1 MANLNY
7 TFGIVAGRLTSDI
20 ELKQTQGGTSVCSF
34 CIASNKKQKPGE
46 EQRDANY
53 IDVVA
58 WGKTAEFVS
67 RYFRKGSSILVS
79 GEIDTDTYADKDG
92 KKIKRTR
99 INATKIEFVDSKSET
114 DGQAADNSYAPSYS
128 GAQQP
133 NFEPINDDSDLP
145 F

>member
-7 TFGIVAGRLTSDI
+7 AYGIVAGRLTADP
-20 ELKQTQGGTSVCSF
+20 ELKQTTSGISVCSF
-34 CIASNKKQKPGE
+34 SVASNKRQKAGE
-46 EQRDANY
+46 EQKEANF

-58 WGKTAEFVS
+58 WRQTAEFVS
-67 RYFRKGSSILVS
+67 RYFRKGSSIFVT
-79 GEIDTDTYADKDG
+79 GELETEMYTDRDG
-92 KKIKRTR
+92 KKTKRTR
-99 INATKIEFVDSKSET
+99 INADRVQFVDSKSES

-128 GAQQP
+128 GSQQP